1 VESDLFGLLQQAG
14 PVAKFILLVLAG
26 FSVLSWAVMWERW
39 RRFRAAERQAQEFL
53 DMFRATS
60 SLAQVRDR
68 AEQFERTP
76 LVAIFRAGFHELAQ
90 VSPKRGDA
98 PHSGAMEVGMRN
110 LDRGLTR
117 AQSEESARLERG
129 LGFLATTASVTP
141 FIGLL
146 GTVWGIMNAF
156 QAIGMTG
163 TANITVVAP
172 GIAEALI
179 NTAAGLAAAIPAVLG
194 YNHFLGRLRRLGTRM
209 ENFSSEFES
218 RADRVLN
225 LRS

>member
-1 VESDLFGLLQQAG
+1 
-14 PVAKFILLVLAG
+14 
-26 FSVLSWAVMWERW
+26 
-39 RRFRAAERQAQEFL
+39 
-53 DMFRATS
+53 
-60 SLAQVRDR
+60 
-68 AEQFERTP
+68 
-76 LVAIFRAGFHELAQ
+76 
-90 VSPKRGDA
+90 
-98 PHSGAMEVGMRN
+98 MRN

-117 AQSEESARLERG
+117 AQREESARLERG

-156 QAIGMTG
+156 QGIGMTG
-163 TANITVVAP
+163 TANIAVVAP